1 MSEEPV
7 VACRNLGKTYR
18 AGFRRRVDALSGLS
32 FSVRRGTV
40 FALVGP
46 NGSGKTTTLKL
57 LTGLAR
63 PTAGEVLL
71 WGAPPSQRSV
81 RARMGFLPEES
92 YLPRFLTGRE
102 AVDFYARLYG
112 LSVTARRARI
122 PPLLERVGLSTA
134 ADRPI
139 REYSKGMAR
148 RVGLAQALVAD
159 PELVVLD
166 EPTSGLDPVAT
177 REVKDLVSDLAR
189 AGKTVIVSSHLLSD
203 LESIADELVILAGG
217 RPRIQGS
224 VQGLL
229 TETRRVLI
237 EAEGLSPEGLAACLA
252 AVTANGG
259 RVVRND
265 HPRKTLEEV
274 FLEAIG
280 RSSR

>member
-1 MSEEPV
+1 MSEESV
-7 VACRNLGKTYR
+7 VACRDLGKTYR
-18 AGFRRRVDALSGLS
+18 SGLGRRVEALSGLS
-32 FSVRRGTV
+32 FSVRRGAV

-63 PTAGEVLL
+63 PTTGQILL
-71 WGAPPSQRSV
+71 WGAPPTERAV

-112 LSVTARRARI
+112 MPSGARRERI
-122 PPLLERVGLSTA
+122 PPLLDRVGLSAA

-159 PELVVLD
+159 PDLVVLD

-177 REVKDLVSDLAR
+177 REVKDLIAGLAR
-189 AGKTVIVSSHLLSD
+189 AGKTVVVSSHLLAD
-203 LESIADELVILAGG
+203 LESITDELVILAGG

-224 VQGLL
+224 VQELL
-229 TETRRVLI
+229 AETRKVLI

-252 AVTANGG
+252 AVEAHGG
-259 RVVRND
+259 RVVRRD
-265 HPRKTLEEV
+265 HPKKTLEEV

-280 RSSR
+280 RASR